1 MRWLWDNLDLVLGL
15 SADHIRLSVVPILIG
30 LAASIPL
37 GWIAHR
43 SRLARVLLLPTASV
57 LFTIPSIALFVT
69 LPVML
74 GTKILDDAN
83 VVVALSIYAVAIM
96 VRGAVD
102 AFGSVPADAV
112 QAATALG
119 YGRWSRFRAVE
130 LPLAGPVLLANLR
143 VVSVSTVSLLSV
155 AAIIGK
161 GGLGYLF
168 INGYQRAFPEEIL
181 IGIVG
186 TLVIALLFDLVLQ
199 LAGRILMPWPRPGAR
214 RRGAR
219 WGGVRGLRVAEGSGA

>member
-15 SADHIRLSVVPILIG
+15 GADHIRLSIVPIVVG

-37 GWIAHR
+37 GWAAHR
-43 SRLARVLLLPTASV
+43 SRIARALLLPTASV

-69 LPVML
+69 LPVVL
-74 GTKILDDAN
+74 GTRILDDAN

-102 AFGSVPADAV
+102 AFDAVPADAV

-119 YGRWSRFRAVE
+119 YGRLSRFRAVE

-168 INGYQRAFPEEIL
+168 INGYQRSFPEEIL
-181 IGIVG
+181 IGIAG
-186 TLVIALLFDLVLQ
+186 TLLIALAFDLVLQ
-199 LAGRILMPWPRPGAR
+199 LVGRLLMPWPRPGAR
-214 RRGAR
+214 RRAGHRGAR
-219 WGGVRGLRVAEGSGA
+219 MPALADGSVA